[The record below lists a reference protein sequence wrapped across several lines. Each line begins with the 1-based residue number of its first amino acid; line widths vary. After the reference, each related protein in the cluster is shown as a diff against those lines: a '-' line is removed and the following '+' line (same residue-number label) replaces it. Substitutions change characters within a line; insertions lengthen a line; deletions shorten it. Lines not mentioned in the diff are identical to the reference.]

1 MNPRSFVV
9 MSLSETTIAAIA
21 TAPGTAALGIIR
33 MSGPQSIYI
42 ADRIFPSKQVSGA
55 LGTTLHYGKI
65 IKEDGA
71 LVDEVLLSV
80 FKAPHSYTGEDLI
93 EISCHGSPYILQQML
108 NLLLSYGAVLAKPGE
123 FTLRAFLNGKM
134 DLSQAEAVAD
144 LIASESDSSH
154 RMAINQL
161 KGGIKKEIENL
172 RSELLE
178 FISLIELELDFA
190 EEDVE
195 FADRSRLKI
204 LLDKIHKEIEILK
217 NSFALGNAVK
227 SGIQTV
233 IAGKP
238 NAGKSTLLN
247 ALLNE
252 ERALVSDIPGT
263 TRDTIEERLTI
274 HGIGFRFIDTA
285 GIRQAN
291 DLIESMGV
299 ERTFEK
305 IKGSSIVLYVF
316 DASSTTKEE
325 LWNELSALKLTDQ
338 KFLVI
343 ANKMDLNPYKDYT
356 DFINEQIPKEHI
368 LPCSAKN
375 KMNIDYLKTRLYE
388 LALGDHKLNADD
400 IAINARHFDALHKAD
415 INILEAIQGISSN
428 LQTDLLAQQIR
439 LALYHLSEISGE
451 ITNDEILGN
460 IFGKF
465 CIGK

>member
-1 MNPRSFVV
+1 
-9 MSLSETTIAAIA
+9 
-21 TAPGTAALGIIR
+21 
-33 MSGPQSIYI
+33 
-42 ADRIFPSKQVSGA
+42 
-55 LGTTLHYGKI
+55 
-65 IKEDGA
+65 
-71 LVDEVLLSV
+71 
-80 FKAPHSYTGEDLI
+80 
-93 EISCHGSPYILQQML
+93 
-108 NLLLSYGAVLAKPGE
+108 
-123 FTLRAFLNGKM
+123 
-134 DLSQAEAVAD
+134 
-144 LIASESDSSH
+144 
-154 RMAINQL
+154 
-161 KGGIKKEIENL
+161 
-172 RSELLE
+172 LE